1 MMISSWA
8 MSTNI
13 LNIMDK
19 HQLQLSMRM
28 QRLSTGQ
35 RVASVADDPSGWAIG
50 QRMDMRIRGLDASCR
65 NAQFS
70 LSMLKV
76 AEGGISSTIDILRT
90 LKEKAIEA
98 ASDTCSDS
106 DRRAI
111 QKLFDQYSDQIND
124 NASITYNG
132 KYLLDGSL
140 NSEAQPTAQ
149 VLTNQSLDE
158 STTAGT
164 KLTDLKRRD
173 GSSLNIQSSDTV
185 NLSYVKDGKTYSA
198 SYQAGTTTLADMLTE
213 FNNIDQSIF
222 DPSKLQTDSTLGVDA
237 QGETVHTPDDKNAVS
252 FTAASTGL
260 SGAISGLTISIT
272 DTKGQIKKTATT
284 ALNDF
289 NESIAARDK
298 QDNTSFYTASNPDA
312 SRGTRSSIGDMS
324 SYSLGMS
331 DIYGKTIDV
340 TTQKG
345 ANAAISAIDRA
356 LEQALDQQTTIGAQ
370 SMRLE
375 YTIKNLTTESE
386 NLTSAM
392 STILDANMAKEM
404 TEFTKENILLQAAQ
418 AMLAQNNHNA
428 AWFLSLLQS

>member
-1 MMISSWA
+1 

-13 LNIMDK
+13 LNIMNR
-19 HQLQLSMRM
+19 HQSKLSRHMHH
-28 QRLSTGQ
+28 LATGQ

-50 QRMDMRIRGLDASCR
+50 QRMDMRIRSLDASSR

-98 ASDTCSDS
+98 ASDTCSDT
-106 DRRAI
+106 DRRTI
-111 QKLFDQYSDQIND
+111 QKLFDQYSDQIDD
-124 NASITYNG
+124 NAGITYNG
-132 KYLLDGSL
+132 KFLLDGSMD
-140 NSEAQPTAQ
+140 SEAQPTAQ
-149 VLTNQSLDE
+149 VLTNQSLAEETD
-158 STTAGT
+158 ANT

-173 GSSLNIQSSDTV
+173 GAALNIQQNDTV
-185 NLSYVKDGKTYSA
+185 NLSYVKDGRTYST
-198 SYQAGTTTLADMLTE
+198 SYQAGSTTLAGMLTE
-213 FNNIDQSIF
+213 FNTIDQPIF
-222 DPSKLQTDSTLGVDA
+222 DPSKLQTDADIGIDA
-237 QGETVHTPDDKNAVS
+237 HGETIHTADERHAVS
-252 FTAASTGL
+252 FTAANPGPDGAV
-260 SGAISGLTISIT
+260 SGITISIT

-289 NESIAARDK
+289 SESIAARNK
-298 QDNTSFYTASNPDA
+298 QDNTSFYTASSADA
-312 SRGTRSSIGDMS
+312 NQGMRSSIGDMS
-324 SYSLGMS
+324 SYALGMTNQTGS
-331 DIYGKTIDV
+331 ALDV

-345 ANAAISAIDRA
+345 ANAAINVIDRA
-356 LEQALDQQTTIGAQ
+356 LEKALDQQTSIGAM

-375 YTIKNLTTESE
+375 YTINNLTTESE

-428 AWFLSLLQS
+428 SWFLSLLQS